1 MFAECKLK
9 DMGEVEKVAR
19 PANKADDAIL
29 SLAASHSPEE
39 ISIAL
44 GGTIKPETIAAH
56 TQTLLKSKNWLT
68 AIQEDRLITIRLNN
82 LLADLERR
90 GWDIDN
96 VKVRLS
102 ILKEIGNRLD
112 KRTQA
117 TDEDLNKLYGNQGRI
132 MAQAFDLALSY
143 MKGAL
148 REAVD
153 PEQWETLKQEGL
165 RNAQLELSRYQA
177 EDE

>member
-1 MFAECKLK
+1 
-9 DMGEVEKVAR
+9 MGELEKVAR
-19 PANKADDAIL
+19 PANRANDAIL

-39 ISIAL
+39 ISVAL
-44 GGTIKPETIAAH
+44 GNTVSPATIAAH

-90 GWDIDN
+90 AWDIDN

-112 KRTQA
+112 KRTAA

-132 MAQAFDLALSY
+132 MGQAFDLALSY

-153 PEQWETLKQEGL
+153 PEQWEMLKSEGL

>member
-9 DMGEVEKVAR
+9 DMGDRGRAAR
-19 PANKADDAIL
+19 PAHRVDDTIL

-39 ISIAL
+39 ISEAL
-44 GGTIKPETIAAH
+44 AGRVPPATIAAH

-68 AIQEDRLITIRLNN
+68 ATQEDRLVTIRLNN
-82 LLADLERR
+82 MLADLERR
-90 GWDIDN
+90 GWDLDS

-112 KRTQA
+112 KRTAA

-132 MAQAFDLALSY
+132 MAQAFDLALSF

-153 PEQWETLKQEGL
+153 PERWEEAKAEGL
-165 RNAQLELSRYQA
+165 RHAQLELSRYQS